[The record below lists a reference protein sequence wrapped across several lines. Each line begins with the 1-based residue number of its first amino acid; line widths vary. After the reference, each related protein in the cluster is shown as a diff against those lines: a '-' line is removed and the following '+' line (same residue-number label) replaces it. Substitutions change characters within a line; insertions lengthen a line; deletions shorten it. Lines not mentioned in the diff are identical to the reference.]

1 MFDGVPLMISPEA
14 SPSSMRAIVHRAY
27 GNAGVLQQAELDLPV
42 PGHDE
47 VLVRVHAAGLDRGT
61 WHMMTGEPRIAR
73 LALGLRRPKQLV
85 PGLDLAGVVV
95 AVGSNVTRFRPGDE
109 VFGIG
114 QGTFAEY
121 CVARGDKLAAKPA
134 DLSFAQAAAV
144 PISGLTALQAVVD
157 AGRLQPGQRVLILGA
172 SGGVGSFAVQIAR
185 SAGGH
190 VTGVCRTDKIDLVRE
205 LGANDVVDYRTS
217 DPLAVTEPYDLIVDI
232 GGGRPLGRLR
242 QALTRQGTLVIVGSE
257 TGDRW
262 LGIGR
267 QLRATAINPFVS
279 QRLVMLISSENG
291 ADLERLRRL
300 IEEGE
305 VRPIV
310 ERTFPLAEA
319 PAAMRH
325 LAAGE
330 ARGKLVI
337 VPGQG

>member
-1 MFDGVPLMISPEA
+1 MTFPESSPHA
-14 SPSSMRAIVHRAY
+14 SPSRMRAIVHRAY

-85 PGLDLAGVVV
+85 PGLDLAGIVVG
-95 AVGSNVTRFRPGDE
+95 VGSNVTRFRPGDE

-121 CVARGDKLAAKPA
+121 CVAKADKMVAKPA
-134 DLSFAQAAAV
+134 VLSFAQAAAV
-144 PISGLTALQAVVD
+144 PISGLTALQAVLD

-190 VTGVCRTDKIDLVRE
+190 VTGVCRTDKTDLVRE
-205 LGANDVVDYRTS
+205 LGANDVVDYLTS

-232 GGGRPLGRLR
+232 GGGRSLGRLR

-267 QLRATAINPFVS
+267 QLRAKAINPFVS

-300 IEEGE
+300 IMEGE
-305 VRPIV
+305 VTPIV

-319 PAAMRH
+319 ATAMRH

-337 VPGQG
+337 VPGQA

>member
-1 MFDGVPLMISPEA
+1 MSLEA
-14 SPSSMRAIVHRAY
+14 SRSSMRAIVQRAY
-27 GNAGVLQQAELDLPV
+27 GDASVLQLAELDLPV

-47 VLVRVHAAGLDRGT
+47 VLIHVHAAGLDRGT
-61 WHMMTGEPRIAR
+61 WHVMTGEPRIAR
-73 LALGLRRPKQLV
+73 LAFGLRRPKQPV
-85 PGLDLAGVVV
+85 PGLDLSGVVV
-95 AVGSNVTRFRPGDE
+95 TVGSNVTRFQPGDE

-114 QGTFAEY
+114 QGTFAEF
-121 CVARGDKLAAKPA
+121 CVAKANKLVAKPTH
-134 DLSFAQAAAV
+134 LSFAQAAAV
-144 PISGLTALQAVVD
+144 PISGLTALQAVLD
-157 AGRLQPGQRVLILGA
+157 AGGLQPGQRVLILGA

-190 VTGVCRTDKIDLVRE
+190 VTGVCRTDKIDLVRN
-205 LGANDVVDYRTS
+205 LGATDVVDYRTS

-242 QALTRQGTLVIVGSE
+242 RALTRQGTLVIVGSE

-267 QLRATAINPFVS
+267 QLRAKAIDPFVS
-279 QRLVMLISSENG
+279 QRLVMLISRENG

-300 IEEGE
+300 IEAGA
-305 VRPIV
+305 VTPVV

-319 PAAMRH
+319 ATAMRH

-337 VPGQG
+337 VPGEV

>member
-1 MFDGVPLMISPEA
+1 MSFPESSPHA
-14 SPSSMRAIVHRAY
+14 SPSRMRAIVHRAY
-27 GNAGVLQQAELDLPV
+27 GNADVLQQAEIDLPV

-47 VLVRVHAAGLDRGT
+47 VLICVHAAGLDRGT
-61 WHMMTGEPRIAR
+61 WHVMTGEPRFAR
-73 LALGLRRPKQLV
+73 LALGLRRPKGLV

-121 CVARGDKLAAKPA
+121 CVARADKLARKPEG
-134 DLSFAQAAAV
+134 LPYEQAAAV
-144 PISGLTALQAVVD
+144 PISGLTAFQAVLDV
-157 AGRLQPGQRVLILGA
+157 GRLQAGQRVLILGA

-190 VTGVCRTDKIDLVRE
+190 VTGVCRTDKVDLVRE
-205 LGANDVVDYRTS
+205 LGANDVVDYLTS
-217 DPLAVTEPYDLIVDI
+217 DPLAVTDPYDLIVDI
-232 GGGRPLGRLR
+232 GGGRSLGRLR
-242 QALTRQGTLVIVGSE
+242 QTLTRQGTLVIVGSE

-291 ADLERLRRL
+291 ADLERLRLL
-300 IEEGE
+300 IVKGE

-319 PAAMRH
+319 ATAMRR

-337 VPGQG
+337 VPGQA

>member
-1 MFDGVPLMISPEA
+1 MSAV
-14 SPSSMRAIVHRAY
+14 VHRAY
-27 GNAGVLQQAELDLPV
+27 GNASVLQQTELDLPV
-42 PGHDE
+42 PGQDE

-85 PGLDLAGVVV
+85 PGLDLAGIVV
-95 AVGSNVTRFRPGDE
+95 AVGSNVTRFRTGDE

-121 CVARGDKLAAKPA
+121 GVARSDKLVAKPA

-144 PISGLTALQAVVD
+144 PISGLTALQAVLD

-185 SAGGH
+185 SAGGN
-190 VTGVCRTDKIDLVRE
+190 VIGVCRTDKIDLVRE
-205 LGANDVVDYRTS
+205 LGANDVVDYLAS

-232 GGGRPLGRLR
+232 GGGRSLRRLR

-300 IEEGE
+300 IVEGE

-319 PAAMRH
+319 ATAMRH
-325 LAAGE
+325 LVAGE

-337 VPGQG
+337 VPGQA

>member
-1 MFDGVPLMISPEA
+1 MNFPESSPHA
-14 SPSSMRAIVHRAY
+14 SPSRMRAIVHRAY

-85 PGLDLAGVVV
+85 PGLDLAGIAVG
-95 AVGSNVTRFRPGDE
+95 VGSNVTRFRPGDE

-121 CVARGDKLAAKPA
+121 CVAKADKMVAKPA
-134 DLSFAQAAAV
+134 VLSFAQAAAV
-144 PISGLTALQAVVD
+144 PISGLTALQAVLD

-190 VTGVCRTDKIDLVRE
+190 VTGVCRTDKTDLVRE
-205 LGANDVVDYRTS
+205 LGANDVVDYLTS

-232 GGGRPLGRLR
+232 GGGRSLGRLR

-267 QLRATAINPFVS
+267 QLRAKAINPFVS

-300 IEEGE
+300 IMEGE
-305 VRPIV
+305 VTPIV

-319 PAAMRH
+319 ATAMRH

-337 VPGQG
+337 VPGQA